1 MLLIV
6 SISAAVTFAAFIAL
20 QHADSRTDQ
29 KAQPRTNGTNG
40 TKSNIAVMF
49 VVFLMSLIGLH
60 YMGVGS
66 GSVSVRGGSS
76 NSSGRI
82 DAYEDAMIK
91 TIAEDCFVGNAPF

>member
-20 QHADSRTDQ
+20 QHSESRTTDP
-29 KAQPRTNGTNG
+29 KAPSR
-40 TKSNIAVMF
+40 TKSNIAVLF

-60 YMGVGS
+60 YMGIGA
-66 GSVSVRGGSS
+66 GSVSIRGGG

>member
-20 QHADSRTDQ
+20 QHAESRTDPQ
-29 KAQPRTNGTNG
+29 KAQSR
-40 TKSNIAVMF
+40 TKSNIAVLF

-66 GSVSVRGGSS
+66 GSVTIRGGGGG
-76 NSSGRI
+76 SSGRI

>member
-1 MLLIV
+1 MLLIL
-6 SISAAVTFAAFIAL
+6 SISAAVTFAAFISL
-20 QHADSRTDQ
+20 QHAESRTDQ
-29 KAQPRTNGTNG
+29 KAQPR

-66 GSVSVRGGSS
+66 GSVSIRGGGGS
-76 NSSGRI
+76 SSGRI

>member
-20 QHADSRTDQ
+20 QHAESRADPQ
-29 KAQPRTNGTNG
+29 KAQSR
-40 TKSNIAVMF
+40 TKSNIAVLF

-66 GSVSVRGGSS
+66 GSVSIRGGS
-76 NSSGRI
+76 SSGRI

>member
-20 QHADSRTDQ
+20 QHAESRTDPQ
-29 KAQPRTNGTNG
+29 KAQSR
-40 TKSNIAVMF
+40 TKSNIAVLF

-66 GSVSVRGGSS
+66 GSVTIRGGGS
-76 NSSGRI
+76 SSGRI

>member
-1 MLLIV
+1 MLLIL

-20 QHADSRTDQ
+20 QHAESRTDPQ
-29 KAQPRTNGTNG
+29 KAQPR

>member
-20 QHADSRTDQ
+20 QHAESRTDPQ
-29 KAQPRTNGTNG
+29 KAQSR
-40 TKSNIAVMF
+40 TKSNIAVLF
-49 VVFLMSLIGLH
+49 VVFLISLIGLH

-66 GSVSVRGGSS
+66 GSVTIRGGGG
-76 NSSGRI
+76 SSGRI

>member
-20 QHADSRTDQ
+20 QHAESRTDPQ
-29 KAQPRTNGTNG
+29 KAQSRI
-40 TKSNIAVMF
+40 KSNIAVLF

-66 GSVSVRGGSS
+66 GSVTIRGGGGSGS
-76 NSSGRI
+76 SSGRI